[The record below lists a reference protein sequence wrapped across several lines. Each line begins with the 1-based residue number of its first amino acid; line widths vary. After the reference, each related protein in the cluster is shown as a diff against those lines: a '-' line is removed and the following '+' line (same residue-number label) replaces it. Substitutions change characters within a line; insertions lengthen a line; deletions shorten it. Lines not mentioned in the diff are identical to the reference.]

1 MTEITEIP
9 TWTRFAKPSEV
20 ANLRTL
26 QAAGRQR
33 FDDAGLELDAEEWRF
48 TNINPLIQAAA
59 SAVLCGPSAGAEVE
73 TLLGANT
80 LREYNAIELVFVNG
94 RFAADL
100 STLGNLPPGLY
111 VGPLSGMSRL
121 AESLG
126 TQTRLSKTPF
136 IALNAAFLTD
146 PAVVHVARG
155 AAIDRPIHVL
165 AISTASQPSMVHPR
179 LLVVLEDGAKA
190 QIAETYAS
198 HTTGDLFCN
207 AVTEIILAQDAVL
220 DHVSV
225 NVQGDST
232 YHIQATGVSLGR
244 SAEFIT
250 HAVTLDTKW
259 TRNDLEISL
268 DGNHAHA
275 TLNGAVLLTK
285 SHFCDTHTLIR
296 HEKPECTSH
305 ELYKHVIDD
314 KAFGVFKGKI
324 LVRPGAQKTDAKQ
337 TNKTLLVSDS
347 AGMESMPALEIYADD
362 VKCTHGSTTG
372 PLDEEMVFYLR
383 SRGLSHEAARSL
395 LTYAFAADVTRRIR
409 IEAIRRRIEDYIAA
423 QQDLPMDLRITES
436 AAHDEAV
443 RG

>member
-1 MTEITEIP
+1 MPDTIEIP
-9 TWTRFAKPSEV
+9 TWTRLAGASSVEG
-20 ANLRTL
+20 LRTF

-33 FDDAGLELDAEEWRF
+33 FETIGLDVDPEEWRF
-48 TNINPLIQAAA
+48 TNLSPLTQAAE
-59 SAVLCGPSAGAEVE
+59 SAILAGPATGPAVDA
-73 TLLGANT
+73 LLAAHT
-80 LREYNAIELVFVNG
+80 LRDYGAIELVFVNG
-94 RFAADL
+94 AFAPAL
-100 STLGNLPPGLY
+100 STLTGLPRGLY
-111 VGPLSGMSRL
+111 VGPLSGMNRL
-121 AESLG
+121 VEHIG
-126 TQTRLSKTPF
+126 TQVPLTRTPF
-136 IALNAAFLTD
+136 ATLNAAFLAD
-146 PAVVHVARG
+146 PAVVHVAG
-155 AAIDRPIHVL
+155 GVSVDRPIHVL
-165 AISTASQPSMVHPR
+165 SLSTVSQAAMVHPR
-179 LLVVLEDGAKA
+179 LLVVLDEGASA
-190 QIAETYAS
+190 QLAETYAAQS
-198 HTTGDLFCN
+198 DFDLFCN
-207 AVTEIILAQDAVL
+207 AVTEIVLGPEAVL

-225 NVQGDST
+225 NVQGRKT
-232 YHIQATGVSLGR
+232 HHVQATGVSLDR
-244 SAEFIT
+244 SAQFIT
-250 HAVTLDTKW
+250 HAVVLDTRW

-275 TLNGAVLLTK
+275 TLNGAVLLTGT
-285 SHFCDTHTLIR
+285 HFCDNHTLIR

-314 KAFGVFKGKI
+314 NAFGVFKGKI

-347 AGMESMPALEIYADD
+347 AAMESMPALEIYADD

-383 SRGLSHEAARSL
+383 SRGLSLEAARSL

-423 QQDLPMDLRITES
+423 QQDLPLDLRITES